1 MEKTGRRRLHYGS
14 IVSNDRMSDT
24 GGERFKASARVKLA
38 KRTPSLA
45 DEDPGPLTVVRIG
58 GTDDVTAT
66 AG

>member
-1 MEKTGRRRLHYGS
+1 
-14 IVSNDRMSDT
+14 MSDT